1 MDNLEITAD
10 CYVPLDVTKYY
21 NSLRKGTRIDTL
33 LHLKKFV
40 PLDIRK
46 FYEKNVP
53 IMASDFNEKG
63 DSKTVNVDNMDV
75 FKKYMHNTNYR
86 FVEARI
92 YFNIQRK
99 KIDDI
104 LALNIQDF
112 MPMAMSLGAGKY
124 CTPEEKQILIS

>member
-1 MDNLEITAD
+1 
-10 CYVPLDVTKYY
+10 
-21 NSLRKGTRIDTL
+21 
-33 LHLKKFV
+33 
-40 PLDIRK
+40 
-46 FYEKNVP
+46 
-53 IMASDFNEKG
+53 MASDFNEKG

-124 CTPEEKQILIS
+124 CTTEEKQILIS